1 MLVELHRLASVPFS
15 LCDLEGYPTNQPQSP
30 KAVTNVT
37 GLLRRLGAPYSPLQL
52 AEPVISFAG
61 GALYLAEVVPPA
73 LGRWELSLFLGEEQ
87 IPQTAN
93 LSTFC
98 PMGQV
103 PMPDGD
109 SCGCAAGTV
118 LKPGAAALMAAGVWE
133 ADEGLCEACP
143 VTTWS
148 VVGADACDH
157 CAAGYYYSE
166 PAAKGSSPC
175 SPCPSF
181 AVCSPYTTLETLQLR
196 SNMWRL
202 TNRTLDARSC
212 ATSGDVRRSPCMG
225 GSQSADETGSG
236 YCAQG
241 HEGPLCGVCTEVN
254 HHYDVDQMTCI
265 DCGSSLYW
273 LEPLLKYLLPLLAI
287 AILMAMGAGLI
298 ERRPERLRFLW
309 KRLIKIRLLAVDA
322 NVFTRLKVRATPN
335 RTDRVAALLIP
346 SPSLASQLLVGF
358 YQVCGA
364 LPKVYDVRLPPEYR
378 SWFGWLSWIG
388 DISLELILPVGCD
401 KPLKPYQRLVVEG
414 LVPVLII
421 IVACAYSVG
430 VGIVRHVADRKRGAQ
445 DSTATASPS
454 AGPESSPLMSAV
466 VKELGESLPWLLP
479 FSYLCSTSIAT
490 QAFNAFD
497 CTDFEVDEK
506 HPQASRSYL
515 ASDLRVLCD
524 TSDPDYRSAP
534 NEGIEPPVGL
544 LLTRVQAPH
553 LSQPC

>member
-1 MLVELHRLASVPFS
+1 MSLELTASGLAEDRDVQAYVAALTYSLVYETARDAPERREQFTVPIYTRVRAVPVAALSVRGRVPAGARCDTNLTLANSTGTVLVELHRLASVPFS

-346 SPSLASQLLVGF
+346 SPSECVVGGGSVPEQL
-358 YQVCGA
+358 
-364 LPKVYDVRLPPEYR
+364 KRL
-378 SWFGWLSWIG
+378 L
-388 DISLELILPVGCD
+388 
-401 KPLKPYQRLVVEG
+401 
-414 LVPVLII
+414 
-421 IVACAYSVG
+421 
-430 VGIVRHVADRKRGAQ
+430 
-445 DSTATASPS
+445 TASLGCTLIAAWGS
-454 AGPESSPLMSAV
+454 M
-466 VKELGESLPWLLP
+466 ELGAIEKILVLN
-479 FSYLCSTSIAT
+479 SYA
-490 QAFNAFD
+490 
-497 CTDFEVDEK
+497 
-506 HPQASRSYL
+506 
-515 ASDLRVLCD
+515 
-524 TSDPDYRSAP
+524 
-534 NEGIEPPVGL
+534 
-544 LLTRVQAPH
+544 
-553 LSQPC
+553 